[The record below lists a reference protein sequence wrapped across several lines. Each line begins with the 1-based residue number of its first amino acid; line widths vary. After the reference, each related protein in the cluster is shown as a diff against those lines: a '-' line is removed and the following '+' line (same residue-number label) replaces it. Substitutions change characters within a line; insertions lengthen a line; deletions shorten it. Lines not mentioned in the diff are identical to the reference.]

1 MKRTKKSRRSATC
14 YICVQ
19 PGADTKDHV
28 IPSGFFPQPLPTNLV
43 TLPAHYSCQNRLS
56 EDYARAILAG
66 MSYETIPLRVR
77 ERVLWSLVKSDL
89 KGRKLRQDVVRTLV
103 RFEIRSPAGLFLGYT
118 QGVHFDRNRVYPM
131 LEKIVRGLY
140 YHHTG
145 RFLSANARFSW
156 DLFSLGLNESVDL
169 SVFAQCDTGLSYPGV
184 FECRY
189 GIASDDTVEGSAW
202 WLRFYEGVVFHCVTS
217 VMISAA
223 TSNVVPPTFS
233 LTTPLPPARCSL
245 GLRPAR
251 VHGVGEALVS

>member
-1 MKRTKKSRRSATC
+1 VKRTKKSRRSATC

-145 RFLSANARFSW
+145 RFLAANARFSW
-156 DLFSLGLNESVDL
+156 SPDEPFEGSRAMAFEQ
-169 SVFAQCDTGLSYPGV
+169 ATIGLSYPGV

-223 TSNVVPPTFS
+223 TSM
-233 LTTPLPPARCSL
+233 
-245 GLRPAR
+245 
-251 VHGVGEALVS
+251 